1 VAVSARRRG
10 KLIFSILAILLAM
23 ALLPLLIVSW
33 RLVAINRETL
43 SANQRALQL
52 QLAQA
57 KAREIEL
64 FTSSCY
70 GRAAGLARALELA
83 GNSALANPGNGLR
96 GAMND
101 DPALLALAVI
111 PSDGDYSAVY
121 DTTRLGLA
129 DLEPLLEE
137 STTAASSG
145 VGYLGSPRILP
156 ASLAAVAP
164 MAVPVRGDGKVA
176 GMVVAVVDMEQPF
189 RFVAPDARSRTTAE
203 TLASDQPLFFIVDA
217 KGVVVAHPDQ
227 QPVLESRSLRDN
239 PLVNEWVEQ
248 GRQIRDLTREFDA
261 TIGDQR
267 FALLGAIAAAE
278 LPESRRL
285 GVAAIVNRD
294 IAFAS
299 VDRMAAQ
306 TLWAALFAAAIAA
319 LVAILFAGHIASP
332 IVELARSARAVADGD
347 FSVRT
352 RIWRNDETGQLADDF
367 NRMADRLQGYVDAL
381 KEAATSNRALFIG
394 TVRALA
400 AAIDGKDPYTRGHSE
415 RVAQYSEA
423 IATEMGLDAD
433 EVEKVRVGGLMH
445 DLGKIGIE
453 DKILRKPAPLTDA
466 EYEIMKNHPDYGAK
480 IMSEIPQMRDFI
492 AGMRFHHE
500 MMDGRGYPLGL
511 AGEQI
516 PLMARI
522 VAVAD
527 TFDAMTTNRPYQ
539 KQMEIEVVF
548 ERIRAFAGSRYDPRV
563 VEALVAAYEH
573 GRIKLRRAQSSAQKT
588 KAS

>member
-1 VAVSARRRG
+1 
-10 KLIFSILAILLAM
+10 
-23 ALLPLLIVSW
+23 
-33 RLVAINRETL
+33 
-43 SANQRALQL
+43 
-52 QLAQA
+52 
-57 KAREIEL
+57 
-64 FTSSCY
+64 
-70 GRAAGLARALELA
+70 
-83 GNSALANPGNGLR
+83 
-96 GAMND
+96 
-101 DPALLALAVI
+101 
-111 PSDGDYSAVY
+111 
-121 DTTRLGLA
+121 
-129 DLEPLLEE
+129 
-137 STTAASSG
+137 
-145 VGYLGSPRILP
+145 
-156 ASLAAVAP
+156 
-164 MAVPVRGDGKVA
+164 
-176 GMVVAVVDMEQPF
+176 
-189 RFVAPDARSRTTAE
+189 
-203 TLASDQPLFFIVDA
+203 
-217 KGVVVAHPDQ
+217 
-227 QPVLESRSLRDN
+227 
-239 PLVNEWVEQ
+239 
-248 GRQIRDLTREFDA
+248 
-261 TIGDQR
+261 
-267 FALLGAIAAAE
+267 
-278 LPESRRL
+278 
-285 GVAAIVNRD
+285 
-294 IAFAS
+294 
-299 VDRMAAQ
+299 
-306 TLWAALFAAAIAA
+306 
-319 LVAILFAGHIASP
+319 
-332 IVELARSARAVADGD
+332 
-347 FSVRT
+347 
-352 RIWRNDETGQLADDF
+352 
-367 NRMADRLQGYVDAL
+367 
-381 KEAATSNRALFIG
+381 
-394 TVRALA
+394 VRALA